1 MVLWMRLR
9 SVVGAPPQVGK
20 GRDVGLNQI
29 ALFEAKVA
37 SGNGEQ
43 LLSRDVYRLGQL
55 FDFFRM
61 LSFFFTSVGFY
72 VTTMV
77 SFHIVWPRSSLCGKF
92 PPFPLPQNSPGSRSQ
107 ESARK
112 TILPSNWSI
121 TPVIRWCDYSAFLQ
135 GYHNCRLPTLI
146 LILL

>member
-1 MVLWMRLR
+1 M
-9 SVVGAPPQVGK
+9 GAPPQVGK

-77 SFHIVWPRSSLCGKF
+77 SFHIV
-92 PPFPLPQNSPGSRSQ
+92 
-107 ESARK
+107 
-112 TILPSNWSI
+112 
-121 TPVIRWCDYSAFLQ
+121 
-135 GYHNCRLPTLI
+135 
-146 LILL
+146 

>member
-77 SFHIVWPRSSLCGKF
+77 SFHIV
-92 PPFPLPQNSPGSRSQ
+92 
-107 ESARK
+107 
-112 TILPSNWSI
+112 
-121 TPVIRWCDYSAFLQ
+121 
-135 GYHNCRLPTLI
+135 
-146 LILL
+146 